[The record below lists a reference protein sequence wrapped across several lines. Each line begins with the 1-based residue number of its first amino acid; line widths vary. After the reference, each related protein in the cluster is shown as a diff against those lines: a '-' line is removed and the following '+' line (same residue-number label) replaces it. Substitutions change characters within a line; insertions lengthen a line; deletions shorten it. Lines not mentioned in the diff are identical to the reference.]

1 MQMVSFFVIFND
13 PTQEL
18 VSPEQPL
25 TLNPIERT
33 VFLGW
38 VVQSPILLLQD
49 RKNFN
54 FSIFVCPSV
63 LGLSNLNLHKR

>member
-18 VSPEQPL
+18 VSLAL

-33 VFLGW
+33 VFLGR

-49 RKNFN
+49 RENFN
-54 FSIFVCPSV
+54 FSIFIVCPSV
-63 LGLSNLNLHKR
+63 LGLSNLKLHKR